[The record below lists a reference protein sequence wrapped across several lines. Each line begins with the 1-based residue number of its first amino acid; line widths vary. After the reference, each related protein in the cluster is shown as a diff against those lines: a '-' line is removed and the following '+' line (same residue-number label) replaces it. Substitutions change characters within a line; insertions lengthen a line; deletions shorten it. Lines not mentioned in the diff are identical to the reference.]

1 MSCGRAAV
9 TDLGWMPVP
18 AHRSRRAVGGR
29 SASALYGDRM
39 TARDDVAAAFN
50 ASHDRIKDRLGP
62 SGVLPREGT
71 DGRMVIINE
80 TNKAI
85 EDALYA
91 LADRLDA
98 LEANKRS

>member
-1 MSCGRAAV
+1 
-9 TDLGWMPVP
+9 
-18 AHRSRRAVGGR
+18 
-29 SASALYGDRM
+29 
-39 TARDDVAAAFN
+39 
-50 ASHDRIKDRLGP
+50 
-62 SGVLPREGT
+62 
-71 DGRMVIINE
+71 VIINE